1 MKGWRISCA
10 VPPRLCALH
19 GHQERQKE
27 AALTI
32 PTLPHADSPDWTA
45 LPKVLL
51 HEHLDG
57 GLRPQTL
64 LELCRARGISVPAED
79 ATALAAWMHAN
90 ADSGSLVRYLL
101 GFSLTVAAMASA
113 EACERVAFEAAE
125 DARLDGCV
133 MAEFR
138 MAPLLLE
145 PHGLSGEAVVEALV
159 SGLRRSALPSG
170 LIVCAMRTDSPDE
183 TLRAANLAAR
193 YAGKGVIAFDLAGAE
208 HGFPPTPHA
217 KAFARARDAGLGL
230 TCHAGEADVGSRVLE
245 AASIGPRRIGHGV
258 NIMRGDSAE
267 QTADWVAQA
276 KALGLHFEVCP
287 SSNVH
292 TGAATSIATHP
303 IGAMVEAGLSVSC
316 STDNRLMSGVTLS
329 HELQALHDQLGL
341 SLTQVGQLM
350 RNAAIASFLPA
361 SACETALQAMQR
373 WDEATA
379 G

>member
-1 MKGWRISCA
+1 M
-10 VPPRLCALH
+10 
-19 GHQERQKE
+19 
-27 AALTI
+27 
-32 PTLPHADSPDWTA
+32 
-45 LPKVLL
+45 PKVLL

-64 LELCRARGISVPAED
+64 LELCRARGLSVPADD
-79 ATALAAWMHAN
+79 ARALAEWMHAN
-90 ADSGSLVRYLL
+90 ANSGSLVRYLL

-159 SGLRRSALPSG
+159 SGLRRSSLPSG
-170 LIVCAMRTDSPDE
+170 LIVCAMRTDSPEE
-183 TLRAANLAAR
+183 TLRAADLAAR
-193 YAGKGVIAFDLAGAE
+193 YANRGVIAFDLAGAE
-208 HGFPPTPHA
+208 HGHPPTPHA
-217 KAFARARDAGLGL
+217 KAFARAHDAGLGL

-245 AASIGPRRIGHGV
+245 AAALGPRRIGHGV
-258 NIMRGDSAE
+258 NIMRGSGAE
-267 QTADWVAQA
+267 ETAAWVGHAL
-276 KALGLHFEVCP
+276 ALGLHFEVCP

-303 IGAMVEAGLSVSC
+303 IAAMVEAGLSVSC

-329 HELQALHDQLGL
+329 GELQALHDERGL
-341 SLTQVGQLM
+341 SLAQLGQLM
-350 RNAAIASFLPA
+350 RNAAAASFLPA
-361 SACETALQAMQR
+361 SARETALQAMQR
-373 WDEATA
+373 WDRPNA
-379 G
+379 